1 MRIAIVEWW
10 PRICG
15 VTDWGIHL
23 GQANVPGTTVHRVTF
38 SKSGRRLAAWGTKG
52 AEWVPYKLADAP
64 EVLSSYD
71 LVILDDIICQAP
83 EVDGKAKKAGVLPY
97 YVDVMSKVR
106 APFTAMIH
114 DGAYPNKDATI
125 VALLALPNFS
135 GVLMATRNAALSRI
149 REVGSGGAVRWALY
163 PYLPYDPTLIADGP
177 AVRTKA
183 AIMSSRFSTTKGQ
196 DTALWLLPKFKE
208 LEAVH
213 LWGFNSYGK
222 PSLAWRLY
230 EMALAMGY
238 ETSHFPEKGKVG
250 RHPLMYKFYTGPF
263 TVRMGGEKYLYY
275 HGKYAGLGDVDWS
288 PWLGLSLTNE
298 RLTGTLEY
306 NILDNV
312 ARGCVAVVPAH
323 QLSEV
328 GPGYS
333 AAFPSIPYRR
343 ASFKY
348 DLEAKVVEPRKTDWS
363 EVGIVGTVDDLLTS
377 GDNDLLDLSRRQQAM
392 LREWHEPARVLARL
406 LEVLG

>member
-1 MRIAIVEWW
+1 VRIAIVEWF

-114 DGAYPNKDATI
+114 DGAYPNKDAT
-125 VALLALPNFS
+125 VQALLALPNFS
-135 GVLMATRNAALSRI
+135 GVLMATRAAAPGRVA
-149 REVGSGGAVRWALY
+149 EMAPEAKVRWARW
-163 PYLPYDPTLIADGP
+163 PYLPYDPALIARGP
-177 AVRTKA
+177 EVRTKA

-208 LEAVH
+208 LEAIH

-230 EMALAMGY
+230 EMAMAMGY
-238 ETSHFPEKGKVG
+238 ETTHFPEKGKVG
-250 RHPLMYKFYTGPF
+250 RHPLMYKFYTAAF
-263 TVRMGGEKYLYY
+263 AVRMGAKELVY
-275 HGKYAGLGDVDWS
+275 HNKYAALADVDWS

-306 NILDNV
+306 NILDNI

-328 GPGYS
+328 DPGY
-333 AAFPSIPYRR
+333 AQLFPSIPYRR

-348 DLEAKVVEPRKTDWS
+348 DLDAKVVEPRKVDWD
-363 EVGIVGTVDDLLTS
+363 EAGIVATVDDLLTS
-377 GDNDLLDLSRRQQAM
+377 DDATLQDLARQQRGA